1 MNLDFMPSPVPE
13 RPGLLIR
20 DSFHYSDAT
29 LIIPPALVSALEFFD
44 GKSTE
49 LDLRE
54 HLVRLTGSLE
64 VGGLQQQMVEVL
76 ETSGFLENEVYERL
90 RETRHREFAEAPE
103 RSPAHAGSAYPDDPA
118 SLRATMQTYLDGPA
132 PENRETPLVGIAAPH
147 VSPEGGWP
155 SYRAAYRRLT
165 PDLGERTFVILGTS
179 HYGTPDR
186 FGLTRKP
193 YVTPWG
199 AAETDR
205 RRVDWLA
212 ERAGD
217 AVLMEDYCHAIE
229 HSIEFQVVFLQYLF
243 GPNVR
248 VLPILCGSFA
258 RSVYLGGMPENDEG
272 VRRFLDAL
280 GEMAARDARDLVWV
294 LGIDLAHIGR
304 RYQDPFAAV
313 AEQGPMLEVRARDQ
327 ERLAR
332 VNAGDA
338 EGFWHLVQQGQDD
351 LKWCGSSPLYTFLRA
366 APGARGTL
374 ERYEQWNI
382 DEQSVVTFAGIAFHS
397 AA

>member
-20 DSFHYSDAT
+20 DSFQYSDAT

-64 VGGLQQQMVEVL
+64 VGGLQQQMVEAL
-76 ETSGFLENEVYERL
+76 ETSGFVENEVYERL
-90 RETRHREFAEAPE
+90 RETRHREFAEASE

-118 SLRATMQTYLDGPA
+118 SLRTTMQMYLDGPA
-132 PENRETPLVGIAAPH
+132 LEIRETPLLGIAAPH
-147 VSPEGGWP
+147 VSPEGGWA

-193 YVTPWG
+193 FVTPWG

-243 GPNVR
+243 GPRVR

-258 RSVYLGGMPENDEG
+258 RSVYLGGMPEDDEA

-280 GEMAARDARDLVWV
+280 GELGARDAGSLVWV

-313 AEQGPMLEVRARDQ
+313 AEQGPMLEVRARDA

-338 EGFWHLVQQGQDD
+338 EGFWRLVQQGQDD